1 MRAKEIWQEVR
12 MRRSTVAAVL
22 VLAGSMPALAADLP
36 HRKAGLWEVKTHLDK
51 AARNDATSQI
61 CIDAATDEMT
71 MMIAGPLAQEVCPK
85 IDVQRS
91 GDTVTIDAACTLGG
105 KAATSHTVMT
115 GSFDSAYTMVAT
127 VQSDALPGGTMT
139 ISGSATWLG
148 PCAADQKPGDMII
161 GNVKLN
167 IPELR
172 KRAPSQGI
180 PLPQ

>member
-1 MRAKEIWQEVR
+1 MWREPVR
-12 MRRSTVAAVL
+12 GLTLAVAL
-22 VLAGSMPALAADLP
+22 VLAGAMPTLAAELP
-36 HRKAGLWEVKTHLDK
+36 HRKPGLWEVKTHLDK
-51 AARNDATSQI
+51 ATRKDAQIQI

-71 MMIAGPLAQEVCPK
+71 IAGPLAPEACSK

-91 GDTVTIDAACTLGG
+91 SDTVTIDAICTLGG
-105 KAATSHTVMT
+105 KIATSHSIMT
-115 GSFDSAYTMVAT
+115 GSFDSAYTSMAIVR
-127 VQSDALPGGTMT
+127 SDSLPGGAMTMT
-139 ISGSATWLG
+139 SAATWLG
-148 PCAADQKPGDMII
+148 PCAADQKPGDMIM

>member
-1 MRAKEIWQEVR
+1 MIWQEVVR
-12 MRRSTVAAVL
+12 VRRLTVAGVL
-22 VLAGSMPALAADLP
+22 VLAGATPALAVDLP
-36 HRKAGLWEVKTHLDK
+36 HRKPGMWEVKTHLDN
-51 AARNDATSQI
+51 AARKDVTSQI
-61 CIDAATDEMT
+61 CIDAATDEMM
-71 MMIAGPLAQEVCPK
+71 MMIAGPLAQEACSR

-91 GDTVTIDAACTLGG
+91 GDTVTIDATCTLGG

-115 GSFDSAYTMVAT
+115 GSFDSAYTTTTT
-127 VQSDALPGGTMT
+127 VQNDALPGGAMTMT
-139 ISGSATWLG
+139 GAATWLG
-148 PCAADQKPGDMII
+148 PCTADQKPGDMIM